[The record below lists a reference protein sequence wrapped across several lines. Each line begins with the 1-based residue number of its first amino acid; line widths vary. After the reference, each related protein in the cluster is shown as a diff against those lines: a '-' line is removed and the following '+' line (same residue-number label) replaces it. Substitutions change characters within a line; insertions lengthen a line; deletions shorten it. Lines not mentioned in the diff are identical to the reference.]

1 MSEENAGEGEAEVEL
16 TVQQRIE
23 KSMIKIFSKM
33 AQERAESERN
43 MILNREESEKNMML
57 NITKMFEDFR
67 TIMNK
72 SSVNNEIK
80 IAEIKPE
87 DEVKSA
93 IAVVS
98 SAPLIV
104 DEVEILEIP
113 AGFTEIIAVK
123 NKAIYDVLKK
133 HRSNLVKPSFT
144 ASGVSISKMLKVFY
158 AFLFDGINGLMS
170 FKIGVECFIF
180 DPGGMCKEF
189 KDFSRLGLSLRAF
202 DICFHIDGCL
212 TNRF

>member
-1 MSEENAGEGEAEVEL
+1 MSEEKIEVEAEIVAEVEL
-16 TVQQRIE
+16 TVQQQIE
-23 KSMIKIFSKM
+23 KSMIAIFSKM
-33 AQERAESERN
+33 AQEREESEKERAESER
-43 MILNREESEKNMML
+43 NMML

-80 IAEIKPE
+80 IAENKPE

-113 AGFTEIIAVK
+113 AGFAEIIAVK

-144 ASGVSISKMLKVFY
+144 ASGVSISKMLKVIY

-170 FKIGVECFIF
+170 FEIGVECFIF

-202 DICFHIDGCL
+202 DICFHIHGCL
-212 TNRF
+212 TNKC